1 MPADSFCPPSYLYAR
16 HSLLTFI
23 LFMCPP
29 FCLHARRFVL
39 PVIFSTPVILF
50 THPLTHFSRQT
61 KYAHGFVYM
70 PAESSISARR
80 LVYMPAILIYASS
93 CLCARGSVYT
103 HLVYMPAARLFVY
116 TPARA
121 CHLLYTPSIRHLV
134 YVPAVLSTRVLF
146 TCPRFCP
153 HASCLHAPLIHFARH
168 FVYMPAVLSTR
179 LPVPIIFSTRPPLRS
194 ICHLVYIPAVLS
206 TRPRI
211 HSARLVYML
220 PILFTCPRILSARHA
235 VHPHCFIY
243 MPTMLLHARHF
254 VLPAILSFPLHAH
267 QFSCLSLIRLDMPAV

>member
-61 KYAHGFVYM
+61 KYARGFVYM

-103 HLVYMPAARLFVY
+103 RLVYM
-116 TPARA
+116 
-121 CHLLYTPSIRHLV
+121 
-134 YVPAVLSTRVLF
+134 PAVLSTRVLF
-146 TCPRFCP
+146 TCPADSFCP
-153 HASCLHAPLIHFARH
+153 PFFLYARRFVYTPARAHHLLYTPAIAIYLSSCLYARGSVYTPADSFCAPRIYAPYSIHMPTDSFCPPRCPSPLFYLHAHH
-168 FVYMPAVLSTR
+168 AVTCPPFRSTR
-179 LPVPIIFSTRPPLRS
+179 
-194 ICHLVYIPAVLS
+194 HLVFS
-206 TRPRI
+206 
-211 HSARLVYML
+211 
-220 PILFTCPRILSARHA
+220 FTCPPVFLS
-235 VHPHCFIY
+235 VID
-243 MPTMLLHARHF
+243 TLGHARR
-254 VLPAILSFPLHAH
+254 LICPA
-267 QFSCLSLIRLDMPAV
+267 